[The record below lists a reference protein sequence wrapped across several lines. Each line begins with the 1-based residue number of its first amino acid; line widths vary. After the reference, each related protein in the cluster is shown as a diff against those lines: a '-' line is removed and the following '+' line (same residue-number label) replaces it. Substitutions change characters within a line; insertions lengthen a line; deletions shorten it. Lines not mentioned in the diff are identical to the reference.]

1 MKHSLEY
8 LVTAASGVPNIP
20 EFTGA
25 MMLDGIQIAYCES
38 NNKILEP
45 RQDWVKKML
54 ANDTWLLEM
63 YTRQC
68 FVVQPKTFGNRIS
81 SLKEQFQSE
90 GPVYTHSLTHNVR

>member
-1 MKHSLEY
+1 MKHSLEH

-25 MMLDGIQIAYCES
+25 TMLDGIQMGYCKS

-54 ANDTWLLEM
+54 ANDTWLFEKHNE
-63 YTRQC
+63 QC
-68 FVVQPKTFGNRIS
+68 SVVQPKTFRNHIS